1 MGAGASRAVVVI
13 RGPILC
19 AAPVAAPS
27 EMMTAMTVSARVG
40 DRFAGVAAGPGAQTR
55 SMTAPS
61 PVRRLA
67 VDDRSS
73 RPVMTRSS

>member
-1 MGAGASRAVVVI
+1 MSRAVVVI
-13 RGPILC
+13 LGPVPR
-19 AAPVAAPS
+19 AAPVVAPS
-27 EMMTAMTVSARVG
+27 EMMTAMTVSARMG